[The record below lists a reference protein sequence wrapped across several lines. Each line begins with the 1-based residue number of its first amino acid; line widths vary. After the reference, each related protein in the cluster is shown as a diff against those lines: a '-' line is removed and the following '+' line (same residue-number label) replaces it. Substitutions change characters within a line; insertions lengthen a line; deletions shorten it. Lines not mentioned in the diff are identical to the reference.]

1 MNKAQLWSALRAHPL
16 SGWMNP
22 ADQDLPD
29 LREHSRLLWAGI
41 GGSVLPSQTIVRALG
56 STSAR
61 QAFVPLQSPEPMAL
75 HLESTDQVVLAS
87 KSGNTLELWTWIGRL
102 RSLGGLDQL
111 VHPPLVITQPDGNP
125 LHRFAQAQGHPV
137 IDFPNTVGGRFSAFT
152 AIGTLPLDWLGGD
165 ARAFLAGGR
174 EAVRQAE
181 AGAKGHRAKL
191 GPEGA
196 AQDGPREAEAGEGV
210 WGTRVWEAVE
220 VLLQG
225 YLQGVHAWAHLPY
238 VQRLDRLGA
247 WWVQLVAESLGK
259 TAPDGTRRG
268 LDPIR
273 GQGPMDQ
280 HAQLQRWLG
289 GPRKIGVFMLTLQ
302 GSKAPERLDLPPQ
315 CPYAGLDRWRGTEIL
330 QAQAE
335 GTLEALQAAGVPTLH
350 WHLERLDEA
359 TLGAYLMS
367 WQLIVGLLGM
377 ALEIDPFD
385 QPEVELGKKR
395 TMGKLGL

>member
-16 SGWMNP
+16 SGWMTP

-87 KSGNTLELWTWIGRL
+87 KSGGTLELWTWIGRL

-125 LHRFAQAQGHPV
+125 LHRFAQAQGYPV

-165 ARAFLAGGR
+165 YRAFLAGGR

-181 AGAKGHRAKL
+181 AG
-191 GPEGA
+191 
-196 AQDGPREAEAGEGV
+196 EGV
-210 WGTRVWEAVE
+210 WGARVWEAVE
-220 VLLQG
+220 VLRQG

-259 TAPDGTRRG
+259 IAPDGTRRG

-289 GPRKIGVFMLTLQ
+289 GPRKVGVFMLTLQ
-302 GSKAPERLDLPPQ
+302 SSKGPEHLDLPAE

-395 TMGKLGL
+395 TLGKLGL

>member
-1 MNKAQLWSALRAHPL
+1 MNRSQLWSALEAHPL
-16 SGWMNP
+16 SGWMAP
-22 ADQDLPD
+22 EDQALPD
-29 LREHSRLLWAGI
+29 LRAHARLLWAGI
-41 GGSVLPSQTIVRALG
+41 GGSVLPSQTIVRAMG

-61 QAFVPLQSPEPMAL
+61 QAFIPLQSPEPMAL

-102 RSLGGLDQL
+102 RSLGGLAQL
-111 VHPPLVITQPDGNP
+111 KQAPLVITQPDGNP
-125 LHRFAQAQGHPV
+125 LHRFAEAEGYSV
-137 IDFPNTVGGRFSAFT
+137 IPFPNTVGGRFSAFT
-152 AIGTLPLDWLGGD
+152 AIGTLPLAWLGGD
-165 ARAFLAGGR
+165 PGAFLRGGR
-174 EAVRQAE
+174 EAVAQA
-181 AGAKGHRAKL
+181 RT
-191 GPEGA
+191 
-196 AQDGPREAEAGEGV
+196 GEGP
-210 WGTRVWEAVE
+210 WGARVWEAVE
-220 VLLQG
+220 CLRTSYV
-225 YLQGVHAWAHLPY
+225 QGVQTWAHLPY

-259 TAPDGTRRG
+259 KAQDGTLRA

-289 GPRKIGVFMLTLQ
+289 GPRKVGVFMLTLE
-302 GSKAPERLDLPPQ
+302 GAKGPEHLDLPPQ
-315 CPYAGLDRWRGTEIL
+315 CPYSGLSRWRGTEIL

-335 GTLEALQAAGVPTLH
+335 GTLEALQAASVPTLH
-350 WHLERLDEA
+350 WHLDRLDEA

-385 QPEVELGKKR
+385 QPEVELGKRR
-395 TMGKLGL
+395 TLAKLGL

>member
-1 MNKAQLWSALRAHPL
+1 MNRARLWSDLRAHPL
-16 SGWMNP
+16 SGWMSP
-22 ADQDLPD
+22 AAQSLPD
-29 LREHSRLLWAGI
+29 LGPHTRLLWCGI

-56 STSAR
+56 SSSTR

-75 HLESTDQVVLAS
+75 HLESTDRVVLAS

-102 RSLGGLDQL
+102 RALGDLSHL
-111 VHPPLVITQPDGNP
+111 KHRPLVITQPDGNP
-125 LHRFAQAQGHPV
+125 LHRFAQAEGYEV
-137 IDFPNTVGGRFSAFT
+137 IPFPNTVGGRFSAFT
-152 AIGTLPLDWLGGD
+152 AIGTLPLAWSGGD
-165 ARAFLAGGR
+165 VNAFLEGGR
-174 EAVRQAE
+174 EAVRQT
-181 AGAKGHRAKL
+181 
-191 GPEGA
+191 
-196 AQDGPREAEAGEGV
+196 EAGEGL

-220 VLLQG
+220 KLHQG
-225 YLQGVHAWAHLPY
+225 YLQGVQTWAHLPY
-238 VQRLDRLGA
+238 VQSLDRLGA

-259 TAPDGTRRG
+259 KAKDGTLRA
-268 LDPIR
+268 LDPVR

-289 GPRKIGVFMLTLQ
+289 GPREVGVFMLTLA
-302 GSKAPERLDLPPQ
+302 GGEGPELLDLPAQ
-315 CPYAGLDRWRGTEIL
+315 CPYPGLGRWRGTEIL

-350 WHLERLDEA
+350 WHLDHLDEA

-385 QPEVELGKKR
+385 QPEVEAGKRR
-395 TMGKLGL
+395 TLAKLGL